1 MKKAAFAVWED
12 RIAPVFDTT
21 RKILVVDVEAGKVVC
36 EKEEHLD
43 DELPVQKAFRLSE
56 LGVGTLIC
64 GAITRSLREI
74 VVANGIQVISF
85 VTGDLREVIQ
95 AWMTAGLKGDAYVM
109 PGCCG
114 RGRRQFSNRR
124 DFYREG
130 SAMNGKQSGGMGQG
144 GGRGQGRGGQ
154 GSGRQGGMF
163 GAGAGGFC
171 VCPQCGKKEPHQQGI
186 PCFQRKCPECGANMI
201 RERTGNN

>member
-21 RKILVVDVEAGKVVC
+21 RKILVVDVDAGKLVR
-36 EKEEHLD
+36 EKEEILD

-56 LGVGTLIC
+56 LGVDTLIC
-64 GAITRSLREI
+64 GAITRSLHEI

-85 VTGDLREVIQ
+85 VTGDLRELIQ

-114 RGRRQFSNRR
+114 RGRRQFSSRR
-124 DFYREG
+124 GFNREG
-130 SAMNGKQSGGMGQG
+130 SIMNGRQGGGMGQG
-144 GGRGQGRGGQ
+144 GGRGTGRGGQ
-154 GSGRQGGMF
+154 RAGRPGGMLA
-163 GAGAGGFC
+163 AGAGGFC
-171 VCPQCGKKEPHQQGI
+171 VCPQCGKKEPHQQGV

-201 RERTGNN
+201 REGTRNV

>member
-21 RKILVVDVEAGKVVC
+21 RKIHVVEVESGKVVR
-36 EKEEHLD
+36 EKEEPLD
-43 DELPVQKAFRLSE
+43 DELPVQKAFHLTE

-64 GAITRSLREI
+64 GAITRSLHEI
-74 VVANGIQVISF
+74 VAANGIQVISF
-85 VTGDLREVIQ
+85 ITGDLQEVIH
-95 AWMTAGLKGDAYVM
+95 AWMTAGLKGDDYVM

-124 DFYREG
+124 GFYREV
-130 SAMNGKQSGGMGQG
+130 STMNGKKGGGMGQG
-144 GGRGQGRGGQ
+144 GGRGQGRSGQ
-154 GSGRQGGMF
+154 GAGRSGGMF
-163 GAGAGGFC
+163 AAGAGGFC
-171 VCPQCGKKEPHQQGI
+171 VCPQCGKKEPHQRGI

>member
-124 DFYREG
+124 DFYREV
-130 SAMNGKQSGGMGQG
+130 STMNGKQSGGMGQG

-201 RERTGNN
+201 REGTRNV